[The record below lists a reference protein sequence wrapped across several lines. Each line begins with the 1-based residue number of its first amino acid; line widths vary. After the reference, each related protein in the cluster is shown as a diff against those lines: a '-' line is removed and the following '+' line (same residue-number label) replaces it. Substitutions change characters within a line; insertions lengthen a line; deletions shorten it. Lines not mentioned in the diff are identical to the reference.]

1 LRTSA
6 TGCGTAH
13 SSVLALLIITYPA
26 TAQPDG

>member
-13 SSVLALLIITYPA
+13 SSDLALLIITYPA